1 VTASIH
7 HQINRALEA
16 VSWSPD
22 EISEYQ
28 QQTGVISVKKSMR
41 PGGDPTKPLP
51 VILGVGTR
59 KSYYDAAG
67 LFFTR
72 AQKLTGH
79 KLLAQLLEPQI
90 IRQTFDRFYFTA
102 APGTLYKTLAAIYK
116 VYLGCKKLGWTRL
129 DNPITEELRAHV
141 KSFRDDFCVR
151 NPRYGYQDEDA
162 DRIVQYLID
171 HHSAFALPAEL
182 ALYCG
187 LRKGE
192 IAGLKGKDID
202 KVKMVIYIVGKGGRP
217 REVPLPP
224 HLAGKRNT
232 SKQYLFT
239 PSRSWKSAFFQAVAN
254 AAKALDIDL
263 TGIHRLRSNFAQN
276 LYEDLREDGLTDDQA
291 RDETSQ
297 QLGHNRREVTRS
309 YVP

>member
-7 HQINRALEA
+7 HQINRAIEA
-16 VSWSPD
+16 VSWSP
-22 EISEYQ
+22 ETISDYQ

-72 AQKLTGH
+72 AKTLTGH
-79 KLLAQLLEPQI
+79 KLLAQLLDPQV
-90 IRQTFDRFYFTA
+90 IRQTFDRLYFTA
-102 APGTLYKTLAAIYK
+102 AHGTLYKTLAAIYK
-116 VYLGCKKLGWTRL
+116 VYLGCKKLGWTRM
-129 DNPITEELRAHV
+129 DNPVTEELRNHV
-141 KSFRDDFCVR
+141 KSFRDDFSVR
-151 NPRYGYQDEDA
+151 SPRYGYQDEDA
-162 DRIVQYLID
+162 ECIVQYLID

-182 ALYCG
+182 ALRCG
-187 LRKGE
+187 LRKSE

-202 KVKMVIYIVGKGGRP
+202 KVKMVIHIVGKGGRP

-224 HLAGKRNT
+224 HLADKLNT

-254 AAKALDIDL
+254 AAKALDINL

-276 LYEDLREDGLTDDQA
+276 LYVDLREEGLTDDQA